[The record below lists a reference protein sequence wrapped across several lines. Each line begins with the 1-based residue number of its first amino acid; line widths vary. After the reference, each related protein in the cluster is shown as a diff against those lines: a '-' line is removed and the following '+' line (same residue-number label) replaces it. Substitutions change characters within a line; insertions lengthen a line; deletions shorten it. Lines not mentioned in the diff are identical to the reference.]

1 VRFDGQRFEVLS
13 AARSSQDATHRPYG
27 GVVPELATRD
37 HVRLL
42 PGVARRALEDARLSL
57 PVVDVVAA
65 TRGPGLAVALMV
77 GHTFAKCLA
86 ALLDKPFLGV
96 NHLHGHLISP
106 FIYHDAQHWEG
117 RDCVCLLVSGGHTML
132 VFLGKQGIPRVLGTT
147 RDDAAGEAFD
157 KAARLLGLPYPGG
170 SAISRAAEQGNSKR
184 FDFPRPMLSEPGL
197 EFSFSGLKTA
207 VRLQIGQLAREG
219 KSIQDA
225 GLMADLAASVQAAIV
240 ETLVEKS
247 RRALEQTGA
256 GVLTL
261 AGGVAAN
268 AALRVSLQQMCEKMG
283 AEFLPVHPEHST
295 DNAVM
300 IAAAAGWQF
309 LRGRRSGLEEE
320 VHPQAGGAGD
330 WLTSQ

>member
-1 VRFDGQRFEVLS
+1 MVRFDGRRFEVLS
-13 AARSSQDATHRPYG
+13 AVRASQDTTHRPYG

-42 PGVARRALEDARLSL
+42 PAVARRTLEDARLSL

-77 GHTFAKCLA
+77 GHTFGKCVA
-86 ALLDKPFLGV
+86 AVMDKPFLGV

-106 FIYHDAQHWEG
+106 FIFHSADYWDG

-170 SAISRAAEQGNSKR
+170 PAISRAAQQGDPVR

-197 EFSFSGLKTA
+197 DFSFSGLKTA
-207 VRLQIGQLAREG
+207 VRVQTESLLRQGAQLDDVRLV
-219 KSIQDA
+219 S
-225 GLMADLAASVQAAIV
+225 DLAASVQAAIV
-240 ETLVEKS
+240 DTLVEKS
-247 RRALEQTGA
+247 RRALVQTGA
-256 GVLTL
+256 RVLTL

-268 AALRVSLQQMCEKMG
+268 ASLRAGLERMCEELG
-283 AEFLPVHPEHST
+283 AEFLPVRPDLST

-320 VHPQAGGAGD
+320 IHPQPDGADD
-330 WLTSQ
+330 WLT